1 MPLIDSY
8 LPRFQFSETHSCRIT
23 ADASAI
29 LQAVAAYKP
38 ENDRFFRAMIGL
50 REVPARLLGRRGSE
64 PFGMRNFTLL
74 ERTERALVYGLIG
87 QFWQA
92 NYGLRKIA
100 DGPAFKAFGKAG
112 VPRLALGF
120 EIVSEAE
127 GIHRLTTQTRVFCP
141 DDFSRRKFRPY
152 WLLIRPVS
160 GLIRRRILASIRKAA
175 EAT

>member
-8 LPRFQFSETHSCRIT
+8 LPHFQFSEIHSCRIA
-23 ADASAI
+23 ADAATI
-29 LQAVAAYKP
+29 LDAVAAYKP
-38 ENDRFFRAMIGL
+38 ENDRFFRAMIDL
-50 REVPARLLGRRGSE
+50 REMPARLLGRRGNE

-74 ERTERALVYGLIG
+74 ERTEQALIYGLVG

-92 NYGLRKIA
+92 DYGLRRIP
-100 DGPAFKAFGKAG
+100 DGPAFKASDEAG

-120 EIVSEAE
+120 EIVPEAA

-141 DDFSRRKFRPY
+141 DAFSRRKFRPY
-152 WLLIRPVS
+152 WFLIRPVS
-160 GLIRRRILASIRKAA
+160 GLIRRRILASVRKAA